1 MEETNFYTDIIESI
15 KLIFSFLQKKY
26 GFSDFEE
33 RQIAYEMHYEAHK
46 DDIMIDIWFEAIVS
60 TPIWAKINNYYIDN
74 LELENE
80 NIKRYNKRLDEIYD
94 TIEENSDTKCF
105 ENKFSQYYKYGQE
118 LNTFYLTEIAN
129 LLKRYSSVLEGNF
142 ELLEANT
149 QLLIAANKKETD
161 ALRIEKGTYTIEF
174 QLFSKD
180 DYDMYVEFDSLEDAK
195 RYLSEDDTIKV
206 YRILDC
212 YMNEINWN
220 AE

>member
-1 MEETNFYTDIIESI
+1 
-15 KLIFSFLQKKY
+15 
-26 GFSDFEE
+26 
-33 RQIAYEMHYEAHK
+33 
-46 DDIMIDIWFEAIVS
+46 MIDIWFEAIVS

-105 ENKFSQYYKYGQE
+105 ENEFSQYHKYGQE

-180 DYDMYVEFDSLEDAK
+180 DYDMYIEFDSLEDAK
-195 RYLSEDDTIKV
+195 RYISEDDTIKV

-212 YMNEINWN
+212 HMNPIN
-220 AE
+220 